1 MVLCGA
7 QRLFTLF
14 LAPLSFPSYFP
25 LSITSNKGE
34 RNPSGSASVRN
45 RQHSPK
51 KLLKKLLSVCR
62 SSLGHPVRTSLRT
75 LSGLHHDSRA
85 DLQHYA
91 PVSAPSPRCC
101 TPYGSLLWGRLGMVP
116 PLPLNSVT
124 AAFRAV
130 YLSPVGASALG
141 WLGAESHLMRDELR
155 FALQR
160 KKPSSTGSPCGST
173 FPFKG

>member
-1 MVLCGA
+1 MPII
-7 QRLFTLF
+7 FW
-14 LAPLSFPSYFP
+14 
-25 LSITSNKGE
+25 
-34 RNPSGSASVRN
+34 
-45 RQHSPK
+45 
-51 KLLKKLLSVCR
+51 
-62 SSLGHPVRTSLRT
+62 HPVRTSLRT

-91 PVSAPSPRCC
+91 PASAPSPRCC

-141 WLGAESHLMRDELR
+141 WLGSESHLMRDELW

-160 KKPSSTGSPCGST
+160 KSLQVLALRVTARSHLRDESQSLKALVRWRRYTNGTIIAGIWCLCKALTPEKKNGLRA
-173 FPFKG
+173 